1 MLLDNVIKL
10 FKLIQKTSSLNDK
23 KAIIVANKDNDL
35 FKKCLKFLLD
45 GNIVT
50 GISNSKINKISKNT
64 SKENVTQELK
74 SFEEVMEYLKEHNT
88 GKDEDIANVKSF
100 IYNHYIFDDN
110 EFSFYVQMV
119 TKKYKLGIDSK
130 TVNKCIPRL
139 IPTWDVQLGSS
150 YEKLKLKENE
160 WFSLSQKINGNRAS
174 YYQGKLMS
182 RQGKEFTGMQH
193 IISDL
198 EQLGIGWFYDG
209 ELVRKNIDN
218 LSDGENFRIGTGII
232 NSDSESKNEIKF
244 VIFDYFPE
252 SDIKNKESTDKY
264 KLRRKMLNEL
274 REVIAEKNLKNI
286 EIVTMVYEGT
296 DQSQIV
302 KWLDYAIEQGWEGLM
317 LNKDATYKCKR
328 TTDLIKI
335 KKFYTMDLSVVE
347 VLEGE
352 GRLKGTLGA
361 LVVKYKENTVNVG
374 SGFDD
379 ETRKNLWKKR
389 ELLIGQVI
397 EVKYKEIS
405 KDKKTGLESLQF
417 PIYVGLRENGKCV
430 SYD

>member
-1 MLLDNVIKL
+1 MEEVIKL
-10 FKLIQKTSSLNDK
+10 FKQIQETSSLNDK
-23 KAIIVANKDNDL
+23 KAIITANKNNEL
-35 FKKCLKFLLD
+35 FKECLRFLLD

-50 GISNSKINKISKNT
+50 GISTKKIKKKVTPSSELAPYYLCVQSTFEDVMKYLQ
-64 SKENVTQELK
+64 EN
-74 SFEEVMEYLKEHNT
+74 NT
-88 GKDEDIANVKSF
+88 GKDEDIYEIQAFLSG
-100 IYNHYIFDDN
+100 HEEERD
-110 EFSFYVQMV
+110 FYEQMI
-119 TKKYKLGIDSK
+119 TKKFRLGADEKL
-130 TVNKCIPRL
+130 VNKCIPGL
-139 IPTWDVQLGSS
+139 IETWEIQLGSS
-150 YEKLKLKENE
+150 YEKLKLKAGE
-160 WFSLSQKINGNRAS
+160 WFGLGQKLNGNRAS
-174 YYQGKLMS
+174 FYHEKLIS

-198 EQLGIGWFYDG
+198 KKLGIGWFYDG
-209 ELVRKNIDN
+209 ELIRKNIDN

-232 NSDSESKNEIKF
+232 NSDSPKKEEIKF

-252 SDIKNKESTDKY
+252 SEVHTGQSSATYRI
-264 KLRRKMLNEL
+264 RREMLNAL
-274 REVIAEKNLKNI
+274 RDVIKEKGLQNI

-296 DQSQIV
+296 DQSEIM
-302 KWLDYAIEQGWEGLM
+302 KWLDYAVEHGWEGLM

-335 KKFYTMDLSVVE
+335 KRFYSMDLPVVE
-347 VLEGE
+347 VLEGD

-361 LVVKYKENTVNVG
+361 LVVKYKDNTVNVG

-379 ETRKNLWKKR
+379 GTRTKFWEDKDS
-389 ELLIGQVI
+389 LIGRVV

-417 PIYVGLRENGKCV
+417 PIYIGLREKGKSI

>member
-1 MLLDNVIKL
+1 MIEVIKL
-10 FKLIQKTSSLNDK
+10 FKQIQETSSLNDK
-23 KAIIVANKDNDL
+23 KAIIIANKDNEL

-50 GISNSKINKISKNT
+50 GISNSKISKLNKDTTKDKAT
-64 SKENVTQELK
+64 KKLNV
-74 SFEEVMEYLKEHNT
+74 FEEVIDYLELYNT
-88 GKDEDIANVKSF
+88 GRDEDIANVKSF
-100 IYNHYIFDDN
+100 IYDHYIPDD
-110 EFSFYVQMV
+110 EFMFYVQMI
-119 TKKYKLGIDSK
+119 TKKYKLGVDSK
-130 TVNKCIPRL
+130 TVNKCIPEL
-139 IPTWDVQLGSS
+139 IPTWEVQLGSS
-150 YEKLKLKENE
+150 YEKLKLKNEE
-160 WFSLSQKINGNRAS
+160 WFSLSQKLNGNRATFFK
-174 YYQGKLMS
+174 GKLIS

-198 EQLGIGWFYDG
+198 EQLGMGWFYDG
-209 ELVRKNIDN
+209 ELIRKNIDN
-218 LSDGENFRIGTGII
+218 LPDGENFRIGTGII

-252 SDIKNKESTDKY
+252 SDIQKKESTAKY
-264 KLRRKMLNEL
+264 KLRREMLNKL
-274 REVIAEKNLKNI
+274 REVIAEKNLENI

-296 DQSQIV
+296 DQSQIM
-302 KWLDYAIEQGWEGLM
+302 KWLDYAVDHGWEGLM
-317 LNKDATYKCKR
+317 LNKDAVYKCKR

-335 KKFYTMDLSVVE
+335 KRFYTMDLPVVD
-347 VLEGE
+347 VLEGD

-361 LVVKYKENTVNVG
+361 LVVKYKDNTVNVG

-379 ETRKNLWKKR
+379 ETRRRFWNNR
-389 ELLIGQVI
+389 ELLIGRVV

-417 PIYVGLRENGKCV
+417 PIFVRLREENKCV